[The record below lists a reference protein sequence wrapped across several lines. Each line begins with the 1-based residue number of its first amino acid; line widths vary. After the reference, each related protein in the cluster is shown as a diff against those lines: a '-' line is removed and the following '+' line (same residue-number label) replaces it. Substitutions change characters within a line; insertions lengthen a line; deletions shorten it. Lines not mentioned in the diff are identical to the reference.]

1 MWYEHIAFKASYIY
15 DIIIFTDIRGKKISI
30 KNSCIFTKKDVPPRF
45 TQSSGSNFLI
55 FSFDISCWIQ
65 EGLSFL
71 RFVFSDLAE
80 KYLDC
85 CVMTLTIADSKFF
98 IEKILDMRTVS
109 IDLILM
115 LKSKVQ
121 IKIENDG
128 KNPEGSFFEATSKTE
143 VFVYHEHDVFEDEVY
158 KIPASGLV

>member
-1 MWYEHIAFKASYIY
+1 
-15 DIIIFTDIRGKKISI
+15 
-30 KNSCIFTKKDVPPRF
+30 
-45 TQSSGSNFLI
+45 
-55 FSFDISCWIQ
+55 
-65 EGLSFL
+65 
-71 RFVFSDLAE
+71 
-80 KYLDC
+80 
-85 CVMTLTIADSKFF
+85 MTLTIADSKFF

-143 VFVYHEHDVFEDEVY
+143 VFVYHKHDVFEDEVY

>member
-1 MWYEHIAFKASYIY
+1 
-15 DIIIFTDIRGKKISI
+15 
-30 KNSCIFTKKDVPPRF
+30 
-45 TQSSGSNFLI
+45 
-55 FSFDISCWIQ
+55 
-65 EGLSFL
+65 
-71 RFVFSDLAE
+71 
-80 KYLDC
+80 
-85 CVMTLTIADSKFF
+85 MTLTIADSKFF

-121 IKIENDG
+121 IKIENDV